1 MLCLNTYNSHL
12 KPFHVVVFVVYGKED
27 FIFVG
32 KCVLYQQF
40 YENVFYE
47 QCLEKIALSFGSVS
61 SAEPIDM
68 VSFSRIGTRD
78 FFTTSLLPLFSTH
91 IFTKSKHSFILFNLL
106 SLFFFHTIFCD
117 CRELFLELLKEK
129 TFIPFNL

>member
-12 KPFHVVVFVVYGKED
+12 KPFHVVVFIVYGKED

-32 KCVLYQQF
+32 KCVLYQQ
-40 YENVFYE
+40 FYE

-106 SLFFFHTIFCD
+106 SLFFFSYH
-117 CRELFLELLKEK
+117 FL
-129 TFIPFNL
+129 

>member
-12 KPFHVVVFVVYGKED
+12 KPFHVVVFIVYGKED

-106 SLFFFHTIFCD
+106 SLFFF
-117 CRELFLELLKEK
+117 
-129 TFIPFNL
+129 FIPFSVIVENCF